1 MKPRYTHFVGLP
13 ITNSQTRDRLHFLR
27 EYPLFFQFTFIF
39 FHLILFCYLFFLFA
53 CSPFNLVQICF
64 VFTLK
69 NYSIFVTCYF
79 SSFLFS
85 PFLFLSFLF
94 FFFFFARVWNYSE
107 LEKSQQHPQWIIFE
121 TEPHFTLLLITAS
134 RDEIARMKD
143 AFQKAVA
150 RIKQLDNV
158 HSELELDHLETFKRQ
173 KTTNV
178 VFAATSDSLSLLPK
192 MHGRFL
198 PFHSYIFTNGY
209 VHTLFSFLFFLSFFL
224 SVCLSVCLSLS
235 LSLSLSHCACLFWQ
249 CTEILF
255 QEFSRVNLK
264 ISTSMDVCWCF
275 LLILFHPTCAHS
287 RMLRWLRQSTC
298 STLRLRLTP
307 DVFSRGSKRS
317 LWANSSPRG

>member
-1 MKPRYTHFVGLP
+1 MY
-13 ITNSQTRDRLHFLR
+13 
-27 EYPLFFQFTFIF
+27 
-39 FHLILFCYLFFLFA
+39 
-53 CSPFNLVQICF
+53 
-64 VFTLK
+64 
-69 NYSIFVTCYF
+69 
-79 SSFLFS
+79 
-85 PFLFLSFLF
+85 
-94 FFFFFARVWNYSE
+94 YSE
-107 LEKSQQHPQWIIFE
+107 LEKIQQHPQWIIFE
-121 TEPHFTLLLITAS
+121 TEPHITLLLITAS

-198 PFHSYIFTNGY
+198 PFHSCIFTNAY
-209 VHTLFSFLFFLSFFL
+209 VHTRFFFSFLSLFLSY
-224 SVCLSVCLSLS
+224 
-235 LSLSLSHCACLFWQ
+235 CACLFWQ

-275 LLILFHPTCAHS
+275 LLILFHPICAHS
-287 RMLRWLRQSTC
+287 RMSRWLRQSTC
-298 STLRLRLTP
+298 STLRLRLTQ